1 MSLAPPHDADGSA
14 PAASVEFELVDPAG
28 RRTFAVDDTLELG
41 RTEPAFVVHDA
52 TVSARHLRLDVVGGS
67 AFVTDLGSSNGTFV
81 DGVRSPN
88 GVVSTPATRCASARR
103 PSAWCVPRRRSPGV
117 RPAGLPMC
125 RARCG
130 RRRSRCASPRARHA
144 ETVAPVYAAAAA
156 RARRALQGFGSEP
169 WGVVPVVHLVDPY
182 LDEDG
187 IVTTET
193 SVDPPRG
200 TRRGWW

>member
-81 DGVRSPN
+81 RLTGPSAVRS
-88 GVVSTPATRCASARR
+88 GEHLRVGDQLFRIELRR
-103 PSAWCVPRRRSPGV
+103 
-117 RPAGLPMC
+117 
-125 RARCG
+125 
-130 RRRSRCASPRARHA
+130 
-144 ETVAPVYAAAAA
+144 
-156 RARRALQGFGSEP
+156 
-169 WGVVPVVHLVDPY
+169 
-182 LDEDG
+182 
-187 IVTTET
+187 
-193 SVDPPRG
+193 
-200 TRRGWW
+200 